1 VNDARKDEVLSSALG
16 RLESSDP
23 GSRALA
29 ADDLSDYF
37 RCRAGSDD
45 AVARAVA
52 CLVEVAVTDD
62 EEAVREATL
71 HACGEAIS
79 YHELPLG
86 LFLPLVPLM
95 SGLSAELVG
104 YVLGILGSTHDSA
117 ARPLVAPYVSHADSS
132 VREEAAEALVE
143 LAGRST

>member
-1 VNDARKDEVLSSALG
+1 MHVNDARKDDVLRSTLG

-52 CLVEVAVTDD
+52 RLVEVAVADD
-62 EEAVREATL
+62 EEVVREATL

-79 YHELPLG
+79 YYELPLA

-95 SGLSAELVG
+95 PDLSAELIG

-117 ARPLVAPYVSHADSS
+117 ARPLIAPYMNHADSS
-132 VREEAAEALVE
+132 VRKEAAEALVE
-143 LAGRST
+143 LAGR